1 MVHAYLY
8 KNCIPGPSVQPGRFE
23 KSVHLPNMNTDDD
36 SSLTL
41 TNIDNCLKEIETCS
55 NGMTLALW
63 AKVSQTQS
71 YLTPHF
77 LSSSSVSIFTHI
89 GARGFVTRFPVQE
102 SASQSV
108 KYSSKMKLQ
117 FDQWHL
123 VAITYSAQSGLEVYL
138 NGCLVEITASA
149 PNSVTVVTSNMI
161 VGCNSQYSSCINGN
175 FDDVRFWTSKKDK
188 YFVWNLWSM

>member
-1 MVHAYLY
+1 M
-8 KNCIPGPSVQPGRFE
+8 
-23 KSVHLPNMNTDDD
+23 HLPNVNIDDD
-36 SSLTL
+36 NSLTL
-41 TNIDNCLKEIETCS
+41 SNIDTCLKEIETCS
-55 NGMTLALW
+55 SGMTLAFW
-63 AKVSQTQS
+63 AKVSQNQP
-71 YLTPHF
+71 YPTPRF
-77 LSSSSVSIFTHI
+77 ISSRSFSIFTSI
-89 GARGFVTRFPVQE
+89 KATGFMTRFPVQE
-102 SASQSV
+102 GASQRV
-108 KYSSKMKLQ
+108 KYSSNMELQ

-188 YFVWNLWSM
+188 YFIWNLWSM